1 MRSPQL
7 ALAFIL
13 GLYASIVFAQTT
25 AQDSLNSDDIPAI
38 TQEQTTS
45 EQVGPAPVIFKKD
58 TLFLISHSP
67 GEYPATYRAN
77 QISQRL
83 ETLTKDYKQGVD
95 TIYLKTENNF
105 VSVMYN
111 DQVAFI
117 VTQNDAKINSTD
129 VPGLAGIQMKKL
141 KVALQQGLKY
151 DLTTQQWL
159 IRIGYFLLSLLIL
172 IVAIKLINWLFKKLN
187 AYLSKFEK
195 KFLKNKKNI
204 FKYFIPRNTTNIFVF
219 ISNVAK
225 FSIIIFLLLTYLPF
239 MFSFFPWTEDIVAQ
253 FYGYLAR
260 PVKFVFYGFI
270 DFLPNLIF
278 ITVIIFITR
287 YIIRVQ
293 KDIVD
298 DIEAEKFIIKGF
310 PKDWANTTQKIISLL
325 IWAFALVLIYPHL
338 PGSTSPAFRG
348 VSIFIGAI
356 ISFGSTSAI
365 ANIIAGVVITYMRP
379 YQIGDRVKIQNT
391 TGDVIE
397 KTLLVT
403 RIRTIKN
410 EDVTIPNANIINNH
424 LINYS
429 ANVDKN
435 GLLLHTSVTIGYDVP
450 WNKVEKLL
458 IEAAS
463 KSMHIEPEPV
473 PFVLQTS
480 LDDNYVSYEINAY
493 SKEAKKMALIYSDIH
508 KNILDVFNAAGVEIL
523 SPQYI
528 AARDGNLTT
537 VPSQLSA
544 DSRSPLDKIVDHLT
558 GQNQPVKVRKSSSEN
573 NKASQKKGKN
583 PDLFSD
589 D

>member
-1 MRSPQL
+1 MRFPQL
-7 ALAFIL
+7 VLAFII
-13 GLYASIVFAQTT
+13 GLCTSIAFAQTI
-25 AQDSLNSDDIPAI
+25 AQDSLNADDIPAI

-45 EQVGPAPVIFKKD
+45 EPVATAPVIFKKD

-67 GEYPATYRAN
+67 NGYPVAYRAD
-77 QISQRL
+77 QISHRL
-83 ETLTKDYKQGVD
+83 KNLTKYYEKGND
-95 TIYLKTENNF
+95 TIYLKTENEF

-111 DQVAFI
+111 DQVAFL
-117 VTQNDAKINSTD
+117 VTENDAKFHNISKT
-129 VPGLAGIQMKKL
+129 GLAEMQAKIL
-141 KVALQQGLKY
+141 KEALQQELKY
-151 DLTTQQWL
+151 DLTTKEWL
-159 IRIGYFLLSLLIL
+159 VRIGYFLLSLLIL
-172 IVAIKLINWLFKKLN
+172 VLVIKLINWLFKKLN
-187 AYLSKFEK
+187 TYLSKFEK

-219 ISNVAK
+219 MSNLAK
-225 FSIIIFLLLTYLPF
+225 FSIIIFILLTYLPF
-239 MFSFFPWTEDIVAQ
+239 MFSFFPWTEDLVAQ
-253 FYGYLAR
+253 FYSYLAR
-260 PVKFVFYGFI
+260 PVKFVFFGFI

-278 ITVIIFITR
+278 IAVIIFITR

-298 DIEAEKFIIKGF
+298 DIEAEKFIIQGF

-338 PGSTSPAFRG
+338 PGSASPAFRG

-356 ISFGSTSAI
+356 VSFGSTSAI

-379 YQIGDRVKIQNT
+379 YQIGDRVKIQDT

-435 GLLLHTSVTIGYDVP
+435 GLLLHTSITIGYDVP

-463 KSMHIEPEPV
+463 KSIHIEKEPT

-508 KNILDVFNAAGVEIL
+508 KNILDVFNTAGVEIL

-537 VPSQLSA
+537 VPSQLNN
-544 DSRSPLDKIVDHLT
+544 DSRSPIDKIVDHLT
-558 GQNQPVKVRKSSSEN
+558 GQNQPVKVRESSSKN
-573 NKASQKKGKN
+573 DKSTQKKGKN